1 MQPIEKLLEQFQSE
15 QAAQIESFKAIL
27 DIVKA
32 QDGKIKELTKEC
44 DAAIKDIE
52 SIILNVK
59 SNTACRYCKY
69 FLEFD
74 KCQPLVFD
82 EGCQPKWRGYNEHN

>member
-15 QAAQIESFKAIL
+15 QAAQIESFKAVL
-27 DIVKA
+27 EIVKA
-32 QDGKIKELTKEC
+32 QDGKIKELIKER

-52 SIILNVK
+52 SMILNVK
-59 SNTACRYCKY
+59 SNAACRYCKY

-74 KCQPLVFD
+74 KCEALVFD
-82 EGCQPKWRGYNEHN
+82 EGCKPKWRGYNEHN